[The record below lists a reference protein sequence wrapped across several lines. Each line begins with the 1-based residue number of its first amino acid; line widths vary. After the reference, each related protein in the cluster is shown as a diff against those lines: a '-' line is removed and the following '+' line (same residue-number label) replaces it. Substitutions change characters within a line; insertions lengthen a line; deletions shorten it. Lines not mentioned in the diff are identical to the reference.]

1 MCVYIY
7 YYYFFR
13 FVATGAV
20 VSWVTSHRHGLP
32 NWRRLKLENW
42 HKKWV
47 ERSIDIINKLWLKRK
62 KIVVD

>member
-1 MCVYIY
+1 
-7 YYYFFR
+7 
-13 FVATGAV
+13 